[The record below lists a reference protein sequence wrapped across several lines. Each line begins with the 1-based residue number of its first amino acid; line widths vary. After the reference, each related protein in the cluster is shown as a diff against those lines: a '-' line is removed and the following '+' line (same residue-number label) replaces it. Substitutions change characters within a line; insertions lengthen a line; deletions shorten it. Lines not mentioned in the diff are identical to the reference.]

1 MSYELTVV
9 QKPKY
14 LHVIVRGQ
22 NSVENVV
29 GYLQKTLD
37 ECIARQCSRVLIEER
52 LAGPRLE
59 MLDVFDIASKGG
71 VNVAG
76 NLTAIAYVDVNAEG
90 ELMQFAETVALN
102 RGVPVAVFPTVL
114 AAEQWLQ
121 SEDP

>member
-76 NLTAIAYVDVNAEG
+76 NLTAIAYVDVNAED